1 MQLFLLWII
10 VQFVIPMISRA
21 CETYLDEKQSQ
32 KMAGTEEEMKK
43 TSRKKILDKGICENE
58 VVDYDELDY

>member
-32 KMAGTEEEMKK
+32 KMAEAEEKMKK
-43 TSRKKILDKGICENE
+43 TSRKKILDKGTCENE
-58 VVDYDELDY
+58 EVDYDELDY